1 MRGNAYAMAV
11 VALTMALTGAWAHA
25 SMPRLAMVSATP
37 APPDDPL
44 AGHAFQWTLT
54 VPPIKGMTCRETWRF
69 NTDGTVTF
77 QSNAEITTHAYSL
90 YRDPATGVVLMTRR
104 RLTSNGAEDCTGSS
118 DASIGHVRETILR
131 FEGDA
136 GFLTCTD
143 VTADTC
149 FGKAVAVSGQLA
161 LK

>member
-1 MRGNAYAMAV
+1 MRGNAYATAV

-25 SMPRLAMVSATP
+25 SMPRLAMVSAAP

-44 AGHAFQWTLT
+44 AGHAFHWTLT
-54 VPPIKGMTCRETWRF
+54 VPPIEGMTCRETWRF

-104 RLTSNGAEDCTGSS
+104 RLTSNGQQDCTGSS